1 MQYKKEEIREK
12 ILNAAKNDFYKEGF
26 EKTSMRHIAK
36 VAQVSVSNLYNY
48 FRNKKDLFYAVTTP
62 FYSYFSELIYDLTN
76 HASEEDFSTEYV
88 ESVIK
93 TVGELVKK
101 YRIEL
106 EIVMNRSQG
115 TKYENFK
122 HELIHAFEEHFKEH
136 IKPDK
141 EGSEKETENLFIFHI
156 SASNLIEAML
166 EISRH
171 YVDDEWVDY
180 SIDALIKYHLFGITQ
195 FYE

>member
-1 MQYKKEEIREK
+1 MDTK
-12 ILNAAKNDFYKEGF
+12 
-26 EKTSMRHIAK
+26 
-36 VAQVSVSNLYNY
+36 
-48 FRNKKDLFYAVTTP
+48 
-62 FYSYFSELIYDLTN
+62 
-76 HASEEDFSTEYV
+76 
-88 ESVIK
+88 
-93 TVGELVKK
+93 
-101 YRIEL
+101 EL

-141 EGSEKETENLFIFHI
+141 EGNEKETENLFIFHI

-195 FYE
+195 FYQ